1 MTDKPTA
8 AQGTLIESEEDLSW
22 ALADLVPVAS
32 KILDSTATY
41 LSKVGKKIVDEK
53 SPLTPNQLRVLA
65 KSNNLAQQIVKLS
78 SEINLMLR
86 KPNQWLL
93 DDAKQHAKQNADTAQ
108 DVPLIDES
116 DMVES
121 EIIGEE
127 TDE

>member
-22 ALADLVPVAS
+22 ALADLVPAAS

-41 LSKVGKKIVDEK
+41 LSKVGEKIGDEK

-65 KSNNLAQQIVKLS
+65 KSNSLAQQIVKLS

-93 DDAKQHAKQNADTAQ
+93 DDAKQHAKQHADTAQ

-116 DMVES
+116 GMVES
-121 EIIGEE
+121 ELV
-127 TDE
+127 DEDQE

>member
-22 ALADLVPVAS
+22 ALADLVPAAS

-41 LSKVGKKIVDEK
+41 LSKVGKKIGDEK

-65 KSNNLAQQIVKLS
+65 KSNSLAQQIVKLS

-93 DDAKQHAKQNADTAQ
+93 DDAKQHAKQHADTAQ

-116 DMVES
+116 GMVES
-121 EIIGEE
+121 ELVEDDQE
-127 TDE
+127 

>member
-22 ALADLVPVAS
+22 ALADLVPAAS

-41 LSKVGKKIVDEK
+41 LSKVGKKIGDEK
-53 SPLTPNQLRVLA
+53 SPLTPNQLRVLV
-65 KSNNLAQQIVKLS
+65 KSNSLAQQIVKLS
-78 SEINLMLR
+78 SGINLMLR

-93 DDAKQHAKQNADTAQ
+93 DDAKQHAKQHADTAQ

-116 DMVES
+116 GMVES
-121 EIIGEE
+121 ELV
-127 TDE
+127 DEDQE

>member
-8 AQGTLIESEEDLSW
+8 AQGTLIESEEDLSL
-22 ALADLVPVAS
+22 ALADLVPAAS

-41 LSKVGKKIVDEK
+41 LSKVGKKIGDEK

-65 KSNNLAQQIVKLS
+65 KSNSLAQQIVKLS

-93 DDAKQHAKQNADTAQ
+93 DDAKQHAKQHADTAQ

-116 DMVES
+116 GMVES
-121 EIIGEE
+121 ELV
-127 TDE
+127 DEDQE

>member
-1 MTDKPTA
+1 M
-8 AQGTLIESEEDLSW
+8 
-22 ALADLVPVAS
+22 
-32 KILDSTATY
+32 
-41 LSKVGKKIVDEK
+41 
-53 SPLTPNQLRVLA
+53 LA

>member
-22 ALADLVPVAS
+22 ALADLVPAAS

-41 LSKVGKKIVDEK
+41 LSKVGKKIGDEK

-65 KSNNLAQQIVKLS
+65 KSNSLVQQIVKLS

-93 DDAKQHAKQNADTAQ
+93 DDAKQHAKQHADTAQ

-116 DMVES
+116 GMVES
-121 EIIGEE
+121 ELV
-127 TDE
+127 DEDQE

>member
-22 ALADLVPVAS
+22 ALADLVPAAS

-41 LSKVGKKIVDEK
+41 PSKVGKKIGDEK

-65 KSNNLAQQIVKLS
+65 KSNSLVQQIVKLS

-93 DDAKQHAKQNADTAQ
+93 DDAKQHAKQHADTAQ

-116 DMVES
+116 GMVES
-121 EIIGEE
+121 ELV
-127 TDE
+127 DEDQG

>member
-41 LSKVGKKIVDEK
+41 LSKVGKKIGDEK

-65 KSNNLAQQIVKLS
+65 KSNSLAQQIVKLS

-93 DDAKQHAKQNADTAQ
+93 DDAKQHAKQHADTAQ

-116 DMVES
+116 GMVES
-121 EIIGEE
+121 ELV
-127 TDE
+127 DEDQE

>member
-1 MTDKPTA
+1 MTDKPA
-8 AQGTLIESEEDLSW
+8 AVQGTLIESEEDLSW
-22 ALADLVPVAS
+22 ALADLVPAAS

-41 LSKVGKKIVDEK
+41 LSKIGKKIGDEK

-65 KSNNLAQQIVKLS
+65 KSNSLAQQIVKLS

-93 DDAKQHAKQNADTAQ
+93 DDAKQHAKQHADTAQ

-116 DMVES
+116 GMVES
-121 EIIGEE
+121 ELV
-127 TDE
+127 DEDQE

>member
-22 ALADLVPVAS
+22 ALADLVPAAS

-41 LSKVGKKIVDEK
+41 LSKVGKKIGDEK

-65 KSNNLAQQIVKLS
+65 KSNSLVQQIVKLS

-93 DDAKQHAKQNADTAQ
+93 DDAKQHAKQHADTAQ

-116 DMVES
+116 GMVES
-121 EIIGEE
+121 ELV
-127 TDE
+127 DEDQG

>member
-22 ALADLVPVAS
+22 ALADLVPAAS

-41 LSKVGKKIVDEK
+41 LSKVGKKIGDEK

-65 KSNNLAQQIVKLS
+65 KSNSLAQQIVKLS

-93 DDAKQHAKQNADTAQ
+93 DDAKQHAKQHADTAQ

-116 DMVES
+116 GMVES
-121 EIIGEE
+121 ELV
-127 TDE
+127 DEDQE

>member
-22 ALADLVPVAS
+22 ALADLVPAAS

-41 LSKVGKKIVDEK
+41 LSKVGKKIGDEK
-53 SPLTPNQLRVLA
+53 FLLTPNQLRVLA
-65 KSNNLAQQIVKLS
+65 KSNSLAQQIVKLS

-93 DDAKQHAKQNADTAQ
+93 DDAKQHAKQHADTAQ

-116 DMVES
+116 GMVES
-121 EIIGEE
+121 ELV
-127 TDE
+127 DEDQE

>member
-1 MTDKPTA
+1 M
-8 AQGTLIESEEDLSW
+8 
-22 ALADLVPVAS
+22 PVAS

-41 LSKVGKKIVDEK
+41 LSKVGKKIGDEK

-93 DDAKQHAKQNADTAQ
+93 DDAKQHAKQNEEEAQ

-121 EIIGEE
+121 ELV
-127 TDE
+127 DEDQG

>member
-22 ALADLVPVAS
+22 ALADLVPAAS

-41 LSKVGKKIVDEK
+41 LSKVGKKIGDEK

-93 DDAKQHAKQNADTAQ
+93 DDAKQHAKQHADTAQ

-116 DMVES
+116 GMVES
-121 EIIGEE
+121 ELV
-127 TDE
+127 DEDQE

>member
-22 ALADLVPVAS
+22 ALADLVPAAS

-41 LSKVGKKIVDEK
+41 LSKVGKKIGDEK
-53 SPLTPNQLRVLA
+53 SPLTPNQLRVLV

-93 DDAKQHAKQNADTAQ
+93 DDAKQHAKQNEEEAQ

-116 DMVES
+116 GMVES
-121 EIIGEE
+121 ELV
-127 TDE
+127 DEDQG

>member
-22 ALADLVPVAS
+22 ALADLVPAAS

-41 LSKVGKKIVDEK
+41 LSKVGKKIGDEK
-53 SPLTPNQLRVLA
+53 FLLTPNQLRVLA
-65 KSNNLAQQIVKLS
+65 KSNSLAQQIVKLS
-78 SEINLMLR
+78 SEISLMLR

-93 DDAKQHAKQNADTAQ
+93 DDAKQHAKQHADTAQ

-116 DMVES
+116 GMVES
-121 EIIGEE
+121 ELV
-127 TDE
+127 DEDQE

>member
-8 AQGTLIESEEDLSW
+8 AQGTLIESEEDLSL

-121 EIIGEE
+121 ENIGEE